1 MFDINLNP
9 NLEKGQF
16 TPTVDEMAADAF
28 ALLIAGTDTTASSMV
43 TIIWRLL
50 RDPQIIERLKAEL
63 RRVMPGREDTVDGA
77 ELEKLPYLVRKPFG
91 DSFLCHSDQG

>member
-28 ALLIAGTDTTASSMV
+28 ALLTAGTDTSAYAMV
-43 TIIWRLL
+43 TVIWHLL
-50 RDPQIIERLKAEL
+50 NNPQMVQRLKAEL
-63 RRVMPGREDTVDGA
+63 RRVMPGREDTVDWA
-77 ELEKLPYLVRKPFG
+77 ELEKLPYLVSKPFG
-91 DSFLCHSDQG
+91 DSFLCRSDQG